1 MSPELSEPMPDADI
15 EARLLDLEQK
25 ARTLALS
32 AARPLLT
39 AQGLGSRTPPDVN
52 DLIRLAQW
60 ILDGKYEDLYPF
72 LNGDVTV
79 LGPGIFSANDRSVIC
94 WRGRN
99 YVPEEDDDGHDD
111 D

>member
-1 MSPELSEPMPDADI
+1 MI
-15 EARLLDLEQK
+15 
-25 ARTLALS
+25 
-32 AARPLLT
+32 
-39 AQGLGSRTPPDVN
+39 
-52 DLIRLAQW
+52 
-60 ILDGKYEDLYPF
+60 